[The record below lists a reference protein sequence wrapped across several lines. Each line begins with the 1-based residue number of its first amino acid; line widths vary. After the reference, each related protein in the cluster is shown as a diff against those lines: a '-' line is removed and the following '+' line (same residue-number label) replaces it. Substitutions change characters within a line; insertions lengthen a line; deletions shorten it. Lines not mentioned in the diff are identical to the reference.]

1 MPCCFGECGGGEC
14 LFRLCSDAV
23 WGLYNSRV
31 LRTGVRLFRHVC
43 CRGVWNG
50 RCCKG
55 GLLLS
60 SSRRVFFRIIK
71 ILLLEIFGLGFIL
84 LLLYCEICIYVFL

>member
-1 MPCCFGECGGGEC
+1 MGVNVCFGYAPTPCGDCIIAGCCGTGC
-14 LFRLCSDAV
+14 ACSD
-23 WGLYNSRV
+23 
-31 LRTGVRLFRHVC
+31 
-43 CRGVWNG
+43 
-50 RCCKG
+50 RCFAADCGTDGAARG

-71 ILLLEIFGLGFIL
+71 ILLLEIFDLGFIL

>member
-1 MPCCFGECGGGEC
+1 MPCCFGECGGGVNVC
-14 LFRLCSDAV
+14 FGYAPTPCGDCIIA
-23 WGLYNSRV
+23 GCCG
-31 LRTGVRLFRHVC
+31 TGCACGTDGAAR
-43 CRGVWNG
+43 
-50 RCCKG
+50 G

-71 ILLLEIFGLGFIL
+71 ILLLEIFDLGFIL